1 MILGQVIKEGLI
13 FIFEFLLSEGLKQ
26 QLFVFQWW
34 NVYFW
39 HFIPVNS
46 HSYTAATTASVT
58 YQSTDFAQTSII
70 SLHSLCLVYI
80 WLCLLLWLFLL
91 FYFSDSILFIVF
103 LFWVTVFILLLIPI
117 VGSEYFILFH
127 LCTVCF
133 WMTIKYPLFLFVSNL
148 YLFYIDIYKI
158 KKSLKKDYKKVFLKK
173 VGSGCCIIICKT
185 EVFCVVC
192 WDVVCRDVLSGTPG
206 GTIV

>member
-13 FIFEFLLSEGLKQ
+13 FIFEFWLSEGLNQ
-26 QLFVFQWW
+26 QLFVFQCW

-39 HFIPVNS
+39 HFILVNS
-46 HSYTAATTASVT
+46 HSYTATTASVT

-80 WLCLLLWLFLL
+80 WICLSLCLFLL
-91 FYFSDSILFIVF
+91 FYFSDSILFIVL

-117 VGSEYFILFH
+117 LGSEYLILFH

-133 WMTIKYPLFLFVSNL
+133 WMTIKYPLFLFVCFPHL
-148 YLFYIDIYKI
+148 FIYLFYI
-158 KKSLKKDYKKVFLKK
+158 
-173 VGSGCCIIICKT
+173 
-185 EVFCVVC
+185 
-192 WDVVCRDVLSGTPG
+192 
-206 GTIV
+206 